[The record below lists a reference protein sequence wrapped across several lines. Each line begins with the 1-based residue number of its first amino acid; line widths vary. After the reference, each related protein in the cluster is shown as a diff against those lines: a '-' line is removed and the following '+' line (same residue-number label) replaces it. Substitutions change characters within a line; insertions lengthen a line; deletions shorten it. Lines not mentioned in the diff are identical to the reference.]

1 MTSRRVASRAE
12 ELPYKMTN
20 TSKTT
25 DLRLDSRDRRS
36 TRRPQL
42 APISWHPSVGA
53 PRAAPSPPMTF
64 RRRRRR
70 RVLLPPHLPPPKPP
84 RQREL
89 RLRQRHHERGHGDV
103 CGDAIRIDSI
113 RFRGAKRARARRS
126 VSREGGTRAID
137 RPSRLQRAR
146 GGLSG
151 GRKTKRSEAKRNE
164 TKRNETR
171 ADGTKRNETE

>member
-1 MTSRRVASRAE
+1 VTSRRVASRAE

-53 PRAAPSPPMTF
+53 PRAAPSPPMTV

-103 CGDAIRIDSI
+103 CGDAIRFDSI

-126 VSREGGTRAID
+126 VSREGGRDPRDRSTVEITARAGWVE
-137 RPSRLQRAR
+137 RW
-146 GGLSG
+146 
-151 GRKTKRSEAKRNE
+151 AKNE

-171 ADGTKRNETE
+171 ARTRGRVDARTE

>member
-1 MTSRRVASRAE
+1 
-12 ELPYKMTN
+12 MTN

-103 CGDAIRIDSI
+103 CGDAIRFDSGE
-113 RFRGAKRARARRS
+113 RKERARVGQS
-126 VSREGGTRAID
+126 VVREGPARSID
-137 RPSRLQRAR
+137 RRDYSAR
-146 GGLSG
+146 GVG
-151 GRKTKRSEAKRNE
+151 
-164 TKRNETR
+164 
-171 ADGTKRNETE
+171 